1 MGCFERLVNMEK
13 VWSSKKRWVLFG
25 LPFTFT
31 KYTLTK
37 EKILVDS
44 GFLNKT
50 EEEVRL
56 YRVLDFTLKRSL
68 GQRIFGLGTII
79 CKTSDKSLPI
89 LELVNIKNSSDIKE
103 QLSTLVENERV
114 AKRVSVREFSSTDD
128 FDDNDFDDE
137 NNNI

>member
-1 MGCFERLVNMEK
+1 MEK

-56 YRVLDFTLKRSL
+56 YRVLDLTLKRSL

-137 NNNI
+137 DNNI

>member
-1 MGCFERLVNMEK
+1 MEK

-56 YRVLDFTLKRSL
+56 YRVLDLTLKRSL

-137 NNNI
+137 DNNN

>member
-1 MGCFERLVNMEK
+1 MEK

-56 YRVLDFTLKRSL
+56 YRVLDLTLKRSL

-137 NNNI
+137 DNIN

>member
-1 MGCFERLVNMEK
+1 MEK

-56 YRVLDFTLKRSL
+56 YRVLDLTLKRSL

-128 FDDNDFDDE
+128 FDDNDFADE

>member
-1 MGCFERLVNMEK
+1 MEK

>member
-1 MGCFERLVNMEK
+1 MEK

-56 YRVLDFTLKRSL
+56 YRVLDLTLKRSL